1 MTPFVAHTLATT
13 VVVLHLAFVVFAIAG
28 GVLAIRWPRI
38 AYVHLPAVAW
48 AIFVEW
54 SGVICPLTPLENSLR
69 AAAGLEA
76 YAGDFVAK
84 YILPLLYPDG
94 LTRTTQILI
103 GFLVLAVNLIAYAV
117 LLRRYRSITVAR

>member
-1 MTPFVAHTLATT
+1 M
-13 VVVLHLAFVVFAIAG
+13 LHLAFVVFAIAG
-28 GVLAIRWPRI
+28 GVLAIRSPRI

-54 SGVICPLTPLENSLR
+54 SGAICPLTPLENSLR
-69 AAAGLEA
+69 ATAGLEG

-84 YILPLLYPDG
+84 YMLPLLYPDG
-94 LTRTTQILI
+94 LTRTAQILI

-117 LLRRYRSITVAR
+117 LLRRCRSNRVAR

>member
-1 MTPFVAHTLATT
+1 MTPFVAHTLVTT

-28 GVLAIRWPRI
+28 GVLAIRSPRI

-48 AIFVEW
+48 ALFVEW
-54 SGVICPLTPLENSLR
+54 SGAICPLTPLENSLR
-69 AAAGLEA
+69 ATAGLEA

-84 YILPLLYPDG
+84 YMLPLLYPDG
-94 LTRTTQILI
+94 LTRTAQILI

-117 LLRRYRSITVAR
+117 LLRRCRSNRVAR

>member
-1 MTPFVAHTLATT
+1 MTPFVAHTLANT

-38 AYVHLPAVAW
+38 ACVHLPAVAW

-54 SGVICPLTPLENSLR
+54 SGAICPLTPLENSLR
-69 AAAGLEA
+69 AAAGLEV

-84 YILPLLYPDG
+84 YALPLLYPDG
-94 LTRTTQILI
+94 LTRTMQILI